1 MSEKLDKLVFDN
13 EYKEDV
19 ARKTSKSRVAVVLVH
34 EEDKENQPLDEMTT
48 EDTDVISP
56 ALTKLRK
63 REHRRK
69 LAAPPSPPA
78 LHISEEIHPISCLPE
93 DEAVLASLSE
103 LSLVSLSPSYQD
115 PYSYLLNIQ
124 AVVEPQGFVSLYLTH
139 GVVVDIS
146 P

>member
-13 EYKEDV
+13 EYKEEV

-48 EDTDVISP
+48 EDTDVISL

-69 LAAPPSPPA
+69 LAAKI
-78 LHISEEIHPISCLPE
+78 LK
-93 DEAVLASLSE
+93 LS
-103 LSLVSLSPSYQD
+103 
-115 PYSYLLNIQ
+115 
-124 AVVEPQGFVSLYLTH
+124 AH
-139 GVVVDIS
+139 GQSQNPHVCS
-146 P
+146 GK